1 MQLSFW
7 NDFLSYQVILWE
19 SFQTD
24 LCISRGEQSSD
35 FLTQPLHY
43 TGLLLGVNIICTQLC
58 CCRCS
63 WALHSLKLHTREQ
76 NHRKSEGSQA
86 IRANCKEPHS
96 TAEQHHQASGALL
109 PHLQELLPVP
119 MSRRIPQ
126 SVFPQVSSDR
136 WAVYQVQ
143 GLIFLSL
150 VYRGKPISLISY
162 PCLSTWQAVG
172 RDCPSQRHRHFQWLL
187 TAMSSDGN
195 EPFPAQR
202 KELLGPNREVWGLFT
217 AFLNWRCQRD
227 VNLML
232 PNIKHKIPLMS
243 VAVTRAES
251 QWAEGAH
258 KSPWR
263 WGQALQENN
272 EIHSVSLE
280 GI

>member
-1 MQLSFW
+1 MNITCKLSSAAVGAVEPHTAW
-7 NDFLSYQVILWE
+7 NCILENGTSGSQRAPRLSGQIAKSLTALLSSISEPPVLSYLTCSSFCLCLWAGE
-19 SFQTD
+19 S
-24 LCISRGEQSSD
+24 L
-35 FLTQPLHY
+35 
-43 TGLLLGVNIICTQLC
+43 
-58 CCRCS
+58 
-63 WALHSLKLHTREQ
+63 
-76 NHRKSEGSQA
+76 
-86 IRANCKEPHS
+86 
-96 TAEQHHQASGALL
+96 
-109 PHLQELLPVP
+109 
-119 MSRRIPQ
+119 

-150 VYRGKPISLISY
+150 VYRGKPIPLISY

-172 RDCPSQRHRHFQWLL
+172 RDCSSQHHRHFQWLL

-202 KELLGPNREVWGLFT
+202 KELLGSIRGGWGLFT

-232 PNIKHKIPLMS
+232 PNIKHKIPLMT
-243 VAVTRAES
+243 VAVTRVES
-251 QWAEGAH
+251 QWHEGAH

-272 EIHSVSLE
+272 EIHSLSLE
-280 GI
+280 DI